1 MEIRHLSLV
10 SQVTGG
16 DNVPIYDGGSLRTR
30 ACTIDMISL
39 YVAGNVKPVS
49 GSVSNGNITLVF
61 GDGSSFVISNVKT
74 TGLGD
79 MPQSLVAGQFLRVN
93 ALGTGYELVA
103 QPAVGTQITV
113 KNGAVQMGFAD
124 TISLTGNASF
134 TGVSGTTATLNVNA
148 VKVASGVAADDLLK
162 FDSSNNQLIP
172 TGVKVTS
179 DGSVIAQPNSYYL
192 GGAHSISSGGENVFF
207 TNLFN
212 AGTYIPT
219 WQKVDITSSPLPT
232 YRNYTDGGASDI
244 TLESS
249 TADVL
254 TNPSYVIT
262 ATASR
267 RLFSATVLPASN
279 QTNVIFELIC
289 NGVVVWKRNVGTLT
303 ANANKVIVFSNFASP
318 IDVSLGQVF
327 TTNIYSADGAVTLR
341 GSLANNRPYLVVSQR
356 TWADVNIGDMWRSMY
371 DPQNI
376 AGDAFLRSNHTGTQA
391 ISTVANLQSSLDAK
405 AAITYVD
412 TQDSL
417 KVDKVAG
424 KGLSTNDYTTAEQ
437 TKLAGIAAGANML
450 KSVYDVNNDGIVD
463 NSAKVNGVDV
473 AGNRFYYGTN
483 ASGTPGFY
491 ALNFRSVSNI
501 GSAGRPF
508 NSVFTPSA
516 TRDTMVYYTIN
527 MAVSA
532 NSETVSNAR
541 VDIQVA
547 GSTVESIET
556 AISIT
561 ATLGIATVNLTEK
574 KIISAYVPAGATVQ
588 LVTSGT
594 VTPTLLSG
602 QEVTL

>member
-30 ACTIDMISL
+30 ACTIDMINL
-39 YVAGNVKPVS
+39 YIAGNVKPVS

-61 GDGSSFVISNVKT
+61 GDGSSFVINNVKT

-113 KNGAVQMGFAD
+113 KNGEVQVGFAD
-124 TISLTGNASF
+124 TVSVTGNASF

-148 VKVASGVAADDLLK
+148 VKVAAGVSADDLLK
-162 FDSSNNQLIP
+162 FDSSSNQLIP
-172 TGVKVTS
+172 TGVKVTP

-232 YRNYTDGGASDI
+232 YRNYTDGSASDI

-249 TADVL
+249 TADIL

-262 ATASR
+262 ATDSR

-279 QTNVIFELIC
+279 QTNAIFELIC
-289 NGVVVWKRNVGTLT
+289 NGVVVWKRNVGSLT

-318 IDVSLGQVF
+318 IDVSVGQVF

-341 GSLANNRPYLVVSQR
+341 GSLLSGRPYLVINQR
-356 TWADVNIGDMWRSMY
+356 TWADVNVGDMWKATY
-371 DPQNI
+371 DPQGI

-412 TQDSL
+412 SQDAL
-417 KVDKVAG
+417 KVDKIAG

-450 KSVYDVNNDGIVD
+450 KSTYDVNNDGIVD
-463 NSAKVNGVDV
+463 SSAKVNGVDV

-532 NSETVSNAR
+532 NSATVSNSR

-547 GSTVESIET
+547 GATVDSIET

>member
-16 DNVPIYDGGSLRTR
+16 DNVPVYDAGSLRTR

-39 YVAGNVKPVS
+39 FIAGNVKPVG

-61 GDGSSFVISNVKT
+61 GDGSSFVINNVKT

-113 KNGAVQMGFAD
+113 KNGAVQVGFAD
-124 TISLTGNASF
+124 TMSVTGNASF

-148 VKVASGVAADDLLK
+148 VKVAAGVAADDLLK
-162 FDSSNNQLIP
+162 FDSSSNQLIP
-172 TGVKVTS
+172 TGVKVTA

-232 YRNYTDGGASDI
+232 YRNYTDGSASDI

-249 TADVL
+249 TADIL

-279 QTNVIFELIC
+279 QTNAIFELIC

-318 IDVSLGQVF
+318 IDVSVGQVF

-341 GSLANNRPYLVVSQR
+341 GSLANNRPYLVINQR
-356 TWADVNIGDMWRSMY
+356 TWADVNVGDMWKVTY

-391 ISTVANLQSSLDAK
+391 ISTVANLQPSLDAK
-405 AAITYVD
+405 ADITYVD
-412 TQDSL
+412 SQDAL

-437 TKLAGIAAGANML
+437 TKLAGITAGANML

-463 NSAKVNGVDV
+463 NSAKVNGVDT

-491 ALNFRSVSNI
+491 SLNFRSVSNI
-501 GSAGRPF
+501 AAAGRPF
-508 NSVFTPSA
+508 NSAFTPSA
-516 TRDTMVYYTIN
+516 TRDAMVMYSIN
-527 MAVSA
+527 AAVSA
-532 NSETVSNAR
+532 NSATVSNAR

-547 GSTVESIET
+547 GVTVDSIET

>member
-30 ACTIDMISL
+30 ACTIDMINL
-39 YVAGNVKPVS
+39 YIAGNVKPVS

-113 KNGAVQMGFAD
+113 KNGAVQVGFAD
-124 TISLTGNASF
+124 TVSVTGNASF

-148 VKVASGVAADDLLK
+148 VKVAAGVAADDLLK
-162 FDSSNNQLIP
+162 FDSSSNQLIP
-172 TGVKVTS
+172 TGVKVTA

-212 AGTYIPT
+212 SGTYIPT

-232 YRNYTDGGASDI
+232 YRNYTDGSASDI

-249 TADVL
+249 TADIL

-267 RLFSATVLPASN
+267 RLFSATILPASN
-279 QTNVIFELIC
+279 QTNAIFELIC
-289 NGVVVWKRNVGTLT
+289 NGVVVWKRNVGSLT

-318 IDVSLGQVF
+318 IDVSVGQVF

-341 GSLANNRPYLVVSQR
+341 GSLLSGRPYLVINQR
-356 TWADVNIGDMWRSMY
+356 TWDDVNVGDMWKATY
-371 DPQNI
+371 DPQGI

-412 TQDSL
+412 SQDAL

-450 KSVYDVNNDGIVD
+450 KSTYDVNNDGIVD

-501 GSAGRPF
+501 GTAGRPF
-508 NSVFTPSA
+508 NSVFIPSA

-532 NSETVSNAR
+532 NSATVSNSR

-547 GSTVESIET
+547 GATVDSIET